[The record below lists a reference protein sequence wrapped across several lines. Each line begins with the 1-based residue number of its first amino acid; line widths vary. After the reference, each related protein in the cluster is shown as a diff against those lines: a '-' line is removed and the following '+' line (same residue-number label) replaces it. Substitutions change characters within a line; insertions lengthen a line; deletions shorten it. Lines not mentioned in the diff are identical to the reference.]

1 MIILKK
7 GMSFGRI
14 RFNQGKGV
22 INPRLPQILLNIGFQ
37 TCIFYGFIL
46 PGNLV
51 SQSALY
57 NNTLFNVSRFFEKI
71 TQNVYSYE
79 SKSLLKKLCELYNSY
94 LPFNGIGQEKQ
105 ILREILVRK
114 SHCVMIRGEFRT
126 PSNISDEANIRYL
139 SWEKPY
145 HEF

>member
-94 LPFNGIGQEKQ
+94 LPFNGMGQEKQ
-105 ILREILVRK
+105 ILRGILVRK

-126 PSNISDEANIRYL
+126 PSNNSDGANIRYL